1 MPDPESRQDR
11 AGAPDPG
18 ERDRIVAAFGRAA
31 AAGGARHLT
40 YEAVATYAGLPRE
53 RVEAHF
59 PSLESGLL
67 ATWQEFLERLR
78 LDVADAWAARTEWPA
93 QVKIALRSILASLA
107 ESDRLARVFSLE
119 VAGLGPRAAQGRFA
133 ILDEFAALLAE
144 GRVYRPAAAD
154 LPELAEQL
162 LVDGVASVL
171 ARQLLAEDPDALL
184 ALEPELVELVLCPYL
199 GAGPAR
205 RVAQE
210 GD

>member
-1 MPDPESRQDR
+1 MPDRGSRHDHTDL
-11 AGAPDPG
+11 PDPA

-31 AAGGARHLT
+31 AADGVRRLT
-40 YEAVATYAGLPRE
+40 FGAVATYAGLPRE

-59 PSLESGLL
+59 PNLEAGLV
-67 ATWQEFLERLR
+67 ATQQEFLERLR
-78 LDVADAWAARTEWPA
+78 LEAADACTAGSEWPTK
-93 QVKIALRSILASLA
+93 VRVALRSILASLA

-119 VAGLGPRAAQGRFA
+119 VAGLGARAAQGRFA
-133 ILDEFAALLAE
+133 ILDEFATLLAE
-144 GRVYRPAAAD
+144 GRLYRPRAAE

-199 GAGPAR
+199 GAGRAR
-205 RVAQE
+205 RIAQE